1 MLNKINKL
9 LFFPFKKV
17 SLTFK
22 ITLWYTTFIVLLI
35 GSLIIGTFFV
45 SDSVVESEAKKRLID
60 EVVEI
65 SSGADKFTPY
75 EDGVTLSVYDK
86 DGNLVAGS
94 VPRNFKVNDFSLGA
108 ISEYKDVNHNK
119 YLYYDSETSSAR
131 LGNGKYVRGIVQ
143 VTNNINGWIL
153 PIIISI
159 GSPFI
164 IMIIMYGGYLI
175 IRSSLKPVRDMTKTA
190 EAIANS
196 NDLSKRIYIEE
207 GNDEVHKLGKVFN
220 EMLETLENSSKR
232 ERQFSSDV
240 SHELRTPISVIM
252 AESEYGSKYTDSIE
266 EAKESFSAIERQSKR
281 MTSMI
286 NQILELARL
295 DSRLEIPKQKFQLS
309 DKIKHTLEDYKILF
323 DNKNIKLSITIEENI
338 SIYANEALIMRMID
352 NLLSNA
358 LKYAETEV
366 TVCLAKRNR
375 IIFEVADDGIG
386 ISDKEKIN
394 IWNRFYKVDKSR
406 TTTEDNSSGLGL
418 SITKKIV
425 ELHDGKIAIIDNK
438 PNGARF
444 VVNL

>member
-1 MLNKINKL
+1 MLNKTKRKL
-9 LFFPFKKV
+9 IFPFRKV

-45 SDSVVESEAKKRLID
+45 SDSVVESEAKKKLID

-386 ISDKEKIN
+386 ISDEEKIN